1 MTGYFQG
8 DCNPVEKALFYHKG
22 SPTGHLMRSEELA
35 KFVPERILS
44 SSLYILC
51 TSEEEK
57 VVAMARQAA
66 GSWVREMGWTS

>member
-1 MTGYFQG
+1 M
-8 DCNPVEKALFYHKG
+8 EKALFYHKG

-51 TSEEEK
+51 TSEEEE
-57 VVAMARQAA
+57 VVARAREAA
-66 GSWVREMGWTS
+66 SSWTSKMGWTS